1 VHNLSSFQ
9 VSHTNAF
16 FVTVWQGAIKQIL
29 MLDELQ
35 GKVIQLDVCEQF
47 LAVVSSE
54 FLCQEDLQL

>member
-1 VHNLSSFQ
+1 
-9 VSHTNAF
+9 
-16 FVTVWQGAIKQIL
+16 VWQGAIKQIL